1 MRLRPWRAG
10 GQSRFLGGWR
20 ERAGWQ
26 EEGARPKNNKSKGKG
41 VTAQPRHLLKPRGRS
56 WSPGG
61 AGADGRDWNPTA
73 TLPPLGC
80 DGTGRAAGQ
89 PLGCCCCGVRCCT
102 SLPDAA
108 PGQADIGTCVRTRGR
123 GAKGPHQA
131 APITGSSHRRGV
143 PPGLLTSHRLFAS
156 FPGRPAGAALPPR
169 SHGVGVKAHRGQQD
183 DGGGLSLPRPT
194 TFPLYDRQYKGQFHS
209 SAHPSRYTAAHSD
222 GCGSSSS
229 AVLPSLSPWHIS
241 GVRLQRP
248 NSGSR

>member
-108 PGQADIGTCVRTRGR
+108 PGQADWGAYPGPRSEGPPPSSSHHRQLTQTRGSAGTAHVPPAFRILPRPSCWGCPPSSEPRGR
-123 GAKGPHQA
+123 GEG
-131 APITGSSHRRGV
+131 
-143 PPGLLTSHRLFAS
+143 
-156 FPGRPAGAALPPR
+156 PPR
-169 SHGVGVKAHRGQQD
+169 AAGRRR
-183 DGGGLSLPRPT
+183 RPQ
-194 TFPLYDRQYKGQFHS
+194 P
-209 SAHPSRYTAAHSD
+209 PSPHHF
-222 GCGSSSS
+222 
-229 AVLPSLSPWHIS
+229 SPI
-241 GVRLQRP
+241 
-248 NSGSR
+248 